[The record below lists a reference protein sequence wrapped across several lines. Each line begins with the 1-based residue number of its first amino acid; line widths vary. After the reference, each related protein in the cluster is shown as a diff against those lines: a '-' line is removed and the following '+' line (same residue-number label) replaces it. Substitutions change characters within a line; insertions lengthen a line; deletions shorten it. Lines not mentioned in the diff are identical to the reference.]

1 MVGAHK
7 RSPGRR
13 SLRHTPNSNQSGS
26 FPGGGKDSIFLLA
39 NTATALISDLSGF
52 S

>member
-13 SLRHTPNSNQSGS
+13 SLRRTPDPNQSGS
-26 FPGGGKDSIFLLA
+26 FPGGGKIAFVLLA
-39 NTATALISDLSGF
+39 NTATALIPDLSGF